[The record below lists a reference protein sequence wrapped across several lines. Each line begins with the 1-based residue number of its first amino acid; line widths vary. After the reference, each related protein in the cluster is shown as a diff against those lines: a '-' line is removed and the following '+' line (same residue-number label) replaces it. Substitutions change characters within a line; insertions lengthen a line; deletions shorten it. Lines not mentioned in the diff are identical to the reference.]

1 MFFWKKKNKV
11 ENNQPVKEKIASKIV
26 SFILKMQTGFAN
38 YMNKK
43 TRNIPNPTMKIIVIS
58 FCIVFGTYSIYL
70 VTDSVLRKNEKVKTI
85 QIDRLNVPKYIDRS
99 TDNPSGIENRVTKSL
114 YEKLQAFRYY
124 MDSLHSSTSGRH
136 IYDSIL
142 LNRPHLMD
150 SVLLLEQLYQTNK
163 K

>member
-1 MFFWKKKNKV
+1 MIFRRRKNK
-11 ENNQPVKEKIASKIV
+11 EKIDQPVKDKVASKIV

-43 TRNIPNPTMKIIVIS
+43 TRNIPIPTMKIMVIS

-70 VTDSVLRKNEKVKTI
+70 ATDSILKKNEKVKTI
-85 QIDRLNVPKYIDRS
+85 RIDRLNVPKYIDRS
-99 TDNPSGIENRVTKSL
+99 TGKSSGIENQVTKSL

-124 MDSLHSSTSGRH
+124 MDSLQSSVSGRH

-142 LNRPHLMD
+142 LKRPHLMD
-150 SVLLLEQLYQTNK
+150 SVILLEQLYQTNK

>member
-1 MFFWKKKNKV
+1 MLFRRRKNKE
-11 ENNQPVKEKIASKIV
+11 ENNQPVKDKVASKIV

-43 TRNIPNPTMKIIVIS
+43 TKNIPIPTMKIMVVG
-58 FCIVFGTYSIYL
+58 FWLVCGTYSIYL
-70 VTDSVLRKNEKVKTI
+70 VTDSVLRKNENLKTI
-85 QIDRLNVPKYIDRS
+85 RIDRMNIPKYIDRS
-99 TDNPSGIENRVTKSL
+99 ADRSSGVENQVTNGL

-124 MDSLHSSTSGRH
+124 MDSLHSSISGRH
-136 IYDSIL
+136 VYDSIL